1 MKTQYTSPF
10 TECVSSEAQ
19 SFFAASG
26 NNEDFGTKPGT
37 YDFLKPD
44 DFFHPKGL

>member
-1 MKTQYTSPF
+1 MKTKYITPS
-10 TECVSSEAQ
+10 TECIFTQAQ
-19 SFFAASG
+19 SVFTASG

-44 DFFHPKGL
+44 DFFHPKGF

>member
-1 MKTQYTSPF
+1 MKIQYLAPF
-10 TECVSSEAQ
+10 TECVSIEAQ
-19 SFFAASG
+19 SLFAASG

-44 DFFHPKGL
+44 DIF